1 MAANTRTV
9 SGLRSERAVR
19 RAISWILLAAFTLQ
33 SFITQTHIH
42 GVPQAGGRAA
52 IVKVFE
58 STPAHKAPGENT
70 TADCPLCQAI
80 VHSGAFFAPV
90 APTLVLPAT
99 WATHATPLLVIAATG
114 IAVTH
119 IWQSRAPPHR

>member
-42 GVPQAGGRAA
+42 GVPQTGAHVA
-52 IVKVFE
+52 IVKVVDGA
-58 STPAHKAPGENT
+58 PAHKAPGENT
-70 TADCPLCQAI
+70 TADCPFCQAI

-90 APTLVLPAT
+90 VPALVLPTT
-99 WATHATPLLVIAATG
+99 WATHAAPLVTIAATS

-119 IWQSRAPPHR
+119 IWRSRAPPYR

>member
-42 GVPQAGGRAA
+42 GVPKASGPAA
-52 IVKVFE
+52 IVQVFDG
-58 STPAHKAPGENT
+58 SHTHKAPGENS

-90 APTLVLPAT
+90 APALVLPAT
-99 WATHATPLLVIAATG
+99 WATHVTPLLAIAASG

-119 IWQSRAPPHR
+119 IWRSRAPPYR